1 MFSIALIREDLS
13 VKGGEER
20 IASILSKELSKK
32 YTVHLMNLY
41 KNNIAYK
48 ISDDVKFVVFN
59 ENKNKLSKSIFVDS
73 KKIRKY
79 LIKNNIKVVLIIG
92 RTAVLQTMLA
102 TIGTKIKVV
111 FCHHHAVNIDNY
123 TVGVKEK
130 IRKKLIYLFIKC
142 KADKI
147 VTLTNKDRVK
157 YYIYSKHFNPERVIS
172 IYNFLDEKLLDKLKV
187 YDIFSNKIITVGR
200 IDYAKGYEYLIQV
213 AKLVFE
219 KHQDWEW
226 HIYGEGDKDY
236 KEDIIKMIKRNG
248 LEHKVIL
255 MGNKDNIYDLYQ
267 DYAFFVMTSRYE
279 SFGMVLLEAKAK
291 KLPIISFDID
301 SGPSDIIRNEI
312 DGFLVEAFNIEKM
325 AEKICILIE
334 NKKLRQKFSD
344 NTYGNINKFS
354 KDNIIKQWSELIEKC
369 FY

>member
-1 MFSIALIREDLS
+1 
-13 VKGGEER
+13 
-20 IASILSKELSKK
+20 
-32 YTVHLMNLY
+32 
-41 KNNIAYK
+41 
-48 ISDDVKFVVFN
+48 
-59 ENKNKLSKSIFVDS
+59 
-73 KKIRKY
+73 
-79 LIKNNIKVVLIIG
+79 
-92 RTAVLQTMLA
+92 MLA

-213 AKLVFE
+213 AKLVFA

-226 HIYGEGDKDY
+226 HIYGDSQTEYKDK
-236 KEDIIKMIKRNG
+236 IIDLIKQNN
-248 LEHKVIL
+248 LQNHIIL
-255 MGNKDNIYDLYQ
+255 MGNHSDIYDLYQ
-267 DYAFFVMTSRYE
+267 DYSFYVMTSRYE
-279 SFGMVLLEAKAK
+279 GLPMVLLEAKAK
-291 KLPIISFDID
+291 KIT
-301 SGPSDIIRNEI
+301 N
-312 DGFLVEAFNIEKM
+312 
-325 AEKICILIE
+325 C
-334 NKKLRQKFSD
+334 KF
-344 NTYGNINKFS
+344 
-354 KDNIIKQWSELIEKC
+354 
-369 FY
+369 

>member
-213 AKLVFE
+213 AKLVFA

-226 HIYGEGDKDY
+226 HIYGDSQTEYKDK
-236 KEDIIKMIKRNG
+236 IIDLIKQNN
-248 LEHKVIL
+248 LQNHIIL
-255 MGNKDNIYDLYQ
+255 MGNHSDIYDLYQ
-267 DYAFFVMTSRYE
+267 DYSFYVMTSRYE
-279 SFGMVLLEAKAK
+279 GLPMVLLEAKAK
-291 KLPIISFDID
+291 KLPIVSFDIN
-301 SGPSDIIRNEI
+301 SGPSDIVRNGI
-312 DGFLVEAFNIEKM
+312 DGFLVKPFDCNMM
-325 AEKICILIE
+325 ADRINELIE
-334 NKKLRQKFSD
+334 NPELRQKFSY
-344 NTYGNINKFS
+344 NAHGNIDKFS
-354 KDNIIKQWSELIEKC
+354 KEKIIKQWCDLIDGL
-369 FY
+369 